1 MIQITNTVDTAKV
14 LISGDIGASFWGE
27 GFTFDSFKEQING
40 DFSNI
45 DVEIKSNGGDGNEA
59 FAIYDELKRNPAR
72 VTVNIVGATASAG
85 TIIAMGGDV
94 VNMADNARFLIHR
107 ASTIAAGNIDE
118 IGKAADMLEDFDNRL
133 LNIYQKRTGK
143 RKAQLQ
149 NLMKED
155 KWLTPDEAINWGFV
169 DKVMKTK
176 QNPILNKTE
185 MDTTK
190 IKELLNV
197 AEDDAIQNAIESIQS
212 ENTRLTGIVNQVEA
226 DKEAAKDTEIANYIE
241 AAVTDGKITDEVKDK
256 YIALAKTDFEAVK
269 MVIEAAKPAPLKNH
283 IEVNDPE
290 PVEMTKAEALKIRN
304 SKKSLQR
311 WFDENPEEYTKVMN
325 LLKSK

>member
-1 MIQITNTVDTAKV
+1 MIEITNSVDTAKV
-14 LISGDIGASFWGE
+14 LISGDIGDSFWGE
-27 GFTFDSFKEQING
+27 GFTFDNFKEQING

-45 DVEIKSNGGDGNEA
+45 DIEIKSNGGDGNEA
-59 FAIYDELKRNPAR
+59 FAIYDELKRNQAR

-176 QNPILNKTE
+176 QNPILNQAE

-190 IKELLNV
+190 IKELLGV
-197 AEDDAIQNAIESIQS
+197 DSDEAIEGAIAELKS
-212 ENTRLTGIVNQVEA
+212 ENESLKESVQETEA
-226 DKEAAKDTEIANYIE
+226 KKEEELEKEITNFIE
-241 AAVTDGKITDEVKDK
+241 AAVTDGKITDEVKES
-256 YIALAKTDFEAVK
+256 YIILAKTDFEAVK

-283 IEVNDPE
+283 IDVNDPE